1 MEVVNQEKPISV
13 GEWVLTIFIAAIP
26 LVGFVMLFV
35 WGFGGNAPETKAN
48 WAKATLLW
56 ILIGVV
62 LYGLLFMAFGVAL
75 LSTGEFT

>member
-48 WAKATLLW
+48 WAKAALLW

>member
-1 MEVVNQEKPISV
+1 MEVINQEKPVSI

-26 LVGFVMLFV
+26 VVGFVMLFV
-35 WGFGGNAPETKAN
+35 WGFGGNTPETKAN

-56 ILIGVV
+56 FLIGAV
-62 LYGLLFMAFGVAL
+62 LSGLLFMVFGVAL